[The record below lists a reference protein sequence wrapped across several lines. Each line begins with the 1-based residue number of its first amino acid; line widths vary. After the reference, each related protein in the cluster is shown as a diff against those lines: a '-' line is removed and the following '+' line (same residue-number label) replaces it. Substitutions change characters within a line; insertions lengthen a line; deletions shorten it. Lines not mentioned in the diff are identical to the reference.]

1 MVLLGIPSTLGAA
14 AMTQRPLRFW
24 QRLSTRMVAAFVLVT
39 LFAIGLAAF
48 VMVHGL
54 ADVPLLGRLEAVRDV
69 QGVSR
74 LLEEVVSAKLLN
86 LTRVGVLLI
95 DPMAQAEAQRT
106 PDPDSEAHRRV
117 RAALVSIQKAGEL
130 TTPVYTLT
138 DYDPATQRARV
149 VVVSDADEALQPG
162 SRLAVSPE
170 LAQILDD
177 TFTDGFARSTPI
189 YWKWSEKRRQREQW
203 LTAIAPIID
212 STGKTIAVV
221 AVEHQGALFSY
232 WFEALSLA
240 IVLACVGGGLVA
252 TVVGIGL
259 TWHVTR
265 PISALTSGVA
275 RVASGDLTLELP
287 VRSNDEMGRLTSNF
301 NGMVGGL
308 RQRDFIRNTFGR
320 YVSPEVAKTLL
331 ESPEGLKFGGEKREI
346 TVLMSDLRGY
356 TRFAEQGD
364 PAWVMEL
371 LNDFLARMTDI
382 IIAYGGTINEFIGD
396 AIFAVY
402 GAPMAHHDHAERAA
416 ASALAMQ
423 RAMAELNQ
431 ENAARGR
438 PRFEMGIGI
447 NTGEAV
453 VGNIGSEQRAK
464 YAVVGAAVN
473 LAARVEGCTVGGQIF
488 LSPATY
494 ERIRHIAEVAPP
506 VPVEVK
512 GIAEPLLLYELRGLG
527 GQFAQRL
534 PDVDT
539 LVDQQVEVSLPLQC
553 WVIDGKVVSQTAI
566 AGVVLRL
573 GIRQFDVRLDT
584 PLPPLTNVRMRLRYP
599 VLDHDSGDLY
609 GKVLAEE
616 QHDGARVTHIRLT
629 SVDAMD
635 QKIIDGF
642 LGVASHG

>member
-1 MVLLGIPSTLGAA
+1 MI
-14 AMTQRPLRFW
+14 
-24 QRLSTRMVAAFVLVT
+24 AAFILVT
-39 LFAIGLAAF
+39 LFAVGLAAF
-48 VMVHGL
+48 VMVYGL
-54 ADVPLLGRLEAVRDV
+54 TDVFLLGRLEAVREV
-69 QGVSR
+69 QGLSS

-95 DPMAQAEAQRT
+95 DPLAQAEAQRT
-106 PDPDSEAHRRV
+106 PTLDSEAQQRV
-117 RAALVSIQKAGEL
+117 RAALISIQKAGEL

-138 DYDPATQRARV
+138 NYDPVTQRAQV
-149 VVVSDADEALQPG
+149 VVVSDADESLQPG
-162 SRLAVSPE
+162 SRLTVGPE
-170 LAQILDD
+170 LAQILDW
-177 TFTDGFARSTPI
+177 TFADGFARSTPI
-189 YWKWSEKRRQREQW
+189 YWKWSEKRQQREQW
-203 LTAIAPIID
+203 ITAIAPIID

-232 WFEALSLA
+232 WFDALSLA

-259 TWHVTR
+259 TWRVTR

-287 VRSNDEMGRLTSNF
+287 VRSNDEMGRLTSTF
-301 NGMVGGL
+301 NEMVEGL

-371 LNDFLARMTDI
+371 LNDFLARMADI

-402 GAPMAHHDHAERAA
+402 GAPIPHPDHAERAA
-416 ASALAMQ
+416 ASALSMQ

-431 ENAARGR
+431 ENTARSR

-488 LSPATY
+488 LSPHTY
-494 ERIRHIAEVAPP
+494 ARVRDLVEVGEPF
-506 VPVEVK
+506 PVEVK
-512 GIAEPLLLYELRGLG
+512 GVSEPLLLYELRAIVGRI
-527 GQFAQRL
+527 AQRITERLSDDEQAPVAL
-534 PDVDT
+534 PFVCR
-539 LVDQQVEVSLPLQC
+539 VFE
-553 WVIDGKVVSQTAI
+553 GKVLGTDETSGT
-566 AGVVLRL
+566 VLRL
-573 GIRQFDVRLDT
+573 GRRHIDVRLDGAL
-584 PLPPLTNVRMRLRYP
+584 PLLTNLRFRMNYP
-599 VLDHDSGDLY
+599 GLGYDSGDLY
-609 GKVLAEE
+609 GKVIAVE
-616 QHDGARVTHIRLT
+616 QTQDTPLTRIRLT
-629 SVDAMD
+629 SVDPVD
-635 QKIIDGF
+635 QKILEGF
-642 LGVASHG
+642 LG

>member
-1 MVLLGIPSTLGAA
+1 MV
-14 AMTQRPLRFW
+14 
-24 QRLSTRMVAAFVLVT
+24 VAFVLVT
-39 LFAIGLAAF
+39 LFAIGLAAC
-48 VMVHGL
+48 VMVYGL
-54 ADVPLLGRLEAVRDV
+54 AHVPLLGRLQAVRDV

-74 LLEEVVSAKLLN
+74 LLEEVFSAKLLN

-95 DPMAQAEAQRT
+95 DPLAQAAAQRT
-106 PDPDSEAHRRV
+106 PGPDPEAQQRV
-117 RAALVSIQKAGEL
+117 RLALVSIQQAGEL

-149 VVVSDADEALQPG
+149 VVVSDADESLQPG
-162 SRLAVSPE
+162 VLLPVGHE
-170 LAQILDD
+170 LAQILAW
-177 TFTDGFARSTPI
+177 TFADGFARSTPI
-189 YWKWSEKRRQREQW
+189 YWKWSEKRQQREQW
-203 LTAIAPIID
+203 ITAIAPITD
-212 STGKTIAVV
+212 GTGKTIAVV
-221 AVEHQGALFSY
+221 VVEHQGALFSY
-232 WFEALSLA
+232 WFDALSLA
-240 IVLACVGGGLVA
+240 IVLACVGSVLVA
-252 TVVGIGL
+252 TVVGTGL
-259 TWHVTR
+259 TWRVTR
-265 PISALTSGVA
+265 PISALTSGVT
-275 RVASGDLTLELP
+275 RVASGDLTLVLP
-287 VRSNDEMGRLTSNF
+287 VRSSDEMGRLTSIF
-301 NGMVGGL
+301 NGMVEGL
-308 RQRDFIRNTFGR
+308 RQRDFIRDTFGR

-371 LNDFLARMTDI
+371 LNNFLARMTDI

-402 GAPMAHHDHAERAA
+402 GAPIAHPDHAERAA

-423 RAMAELNQ
+423 RAMADLNQ
-431 ENAARGR
+431 EHAERGR

-494 ERIRHIAEVAPP
+494 ERLRDIAEVAPP

-512 GIAEPLLLYELRGLG
+512 GIAEPLLLYELRGIG

-534 PDVDT
+534 PDLDT
-539 LVDQQVEVSLPLQC
+539 LVDPQVDIALPLAC
-553 WVIDGKVVSQTAI
+553 WVIDGKVVSQTEI
-566 AGVVLRL
+566 AGSVLRL
-573 GIRQFDVRLDT
+573 GMRQLDVHLDT
-584 PLPPLTNVRMRLRYP
+584 PLQPLTNVRMRLRYP
-599 VLDHDSGDLY
+599 ELDHDSSDLY
-609 GKVLAEE
+609 GKVLSAEWRN
-616 QHDGARVTHIRLT
+616 GMCVTCIRLT
-629 SVDAMD
+629 SVDAID

-642 LGVASHG
+642 LGA